1 MIDYPCIKCKR
12 ALKRGKYDMNKN
24 LIEMVIFQTN
34 QEVSTEYFLQLY
46 QELSKVLERD
56 IAGFVRRS
64 LTKDLRQDKW
74 VEMI

>member
-1 MIDYPCIKCKR
+1 
-12 ALKRGKYDMNKN
+12 MNKN
-24 LIEMVIFQTN
+24 LIEMVIFHSY

>member
-1 MIDYPCIKCKR
+1 
-12 ALKRGKYDMNKN
+12 MNKN